1 MPVMQTMLNEL
12 NHKFGKDQISA
23 LSAERDKF
31 APGKKLVGALI
42 AGGTPLEP
50 AFKAYLGKLPG
61 AIHETLR
68 SVIHHAL
75 STNPPTQITFAWA
88 PGYDYEITVW
98 QAPDTVQTKG
108 GITLLL
114 KSRYPDDKHPLS

>member
-1 MPVMQTMLNEL
+1 MPVMQTVLNEL
-12 NHKFGKDQISA
+12 NAKFGKDNIGA
-23 LSAERDKF
+23 LAANRAMY
-31 APGKKLVGALI
+31 APGQTLTGALV
-42 AGGTPLEP
+42 AGGTPLQP
-50 AFKAYLGKLPG
+50 AFKAYLAQLPG

-75 STNPPTQITFAWA
+75 STTPPTQITFAWA
-88 PGYDYEITVW
+88 PSYDYEITVW
-98 QAPDTVQTKG
+98 QAPDTAQTKG

>member
-1 MPVMQTMLNEL
+1 MQTVLNEL
-12 NHKFGKDQISA
+12 NGRFGRDQIGA
-23 LSAERDKF
+23 TAAKKAMY
-31 APGKKLVGALI
+31 APGQKLTGALA

-50 AFKAYLGKLPG
+50 AFQAYLAQLPG
-61 AIHETLR
+61 AIHETVR

-75 STNPPTQITFAWA
+75 STEPPTQITFAWA
-88 PGYDYEITVW
+88 PGYDYEVTVW
-98 QAPDTVQTKG
+98 QAPDTARTKG

>member
-1 MPVMQTMLNEL
+1 MPVMQTMLVEL
-12 NHKFGKDQISA
+12 NCKFARDQIGA
-23 LSAERDKF
+23 TAAKKDMF
-31 APGKKLVGALI
+31 APGQKLVGALI

-50 AFKAYLGKLPG
+50 AFKDYLAKLPG

-75 STNPPTQITFAWA
+75 SAEPPTQITFAWA

-98 QAPDTVQTKG
+98 QAPDTARTKG

-114 KSRYPDDKHPLS
+114 KSRYPDDKHPIS

>member
-1 MPVMQTMLNEL
+1 MPVMQTVLNEL
-12 NHKFGKDQISA
+12 NAKFGKDNIGA
-23 LSAERDKF
+23 LAANRANY
-31 APGKKLVGALI
+31 APGQTLTGALA
-42 AGGTPLEP
+42 AGGTPLQP
-50 AFKAYLGKLPG
+50 AFKAYFAQLPG

-75 STNPPTQITFAWA
+75 STTPPTQITFAWA
-88 PGYDYEITVW
+88 PGYDYEVTVW
-98 QAPDTVQTKG
+98 QAPDTAQTKG